1 MFHVKHEG
9 LIREAATLGVT
20 LDVEQ
25 AARLDRYEALL
36 RERAAGLGMIARGDL
51 GRLRER
57 HILDSLR
64 AVPAVPEDAGE
75 TVDLGSGAGLPG
87 IPVAIARPEVHVI
100 LAESRRQRIAFL
112 ELAAAELGL
121 ANVSVHPGRAET
133 APSPAGVCLARAFRD
148 ARGSWEVAQMLL
160 GPGGRLVYFA
170 GSAFDPARDLPATA
184 AATVLPT
191 SPLANAG
198 PLVIMTR
205 Q

>member
-9 LIREAATLGVT
+9 LIGEAVTLGVM
-20 LDVEQ
+20 LDVEE
-25 AARLDRYEALL
+25 AARLERYEALL
-36 RERAAGLGMIARGDL
+36 RNRAAALGMIAKGDL
-51 GRLRER
+51 GRLRAR

-64 AVPAVPEDAGE
+64 AARALPEGAAE
-75 TVDLGSGAGLPG
+75 IVDLGSGAGLPG
-87 IPVAIARPEVHVI
+87 IPVAIARPEIHVI

-112 ELAAAELGL
+112 ELAAAELELG
-121 ANVSVHPGRAET
+121 NVSVHAGRAET
-133 APSPAGVCLARAFRD
+133 APSPADACLARAFRD
-148 ARGSWEVAQMLL
+148 ARGSWEVARMLL
-160 GPGGRLVYFA
+160 GPAGWLVYFA